1 MTSPTDLHTPAGAA
15 SPATDHPAVDRDYTL
30 DHKFTRTEG
39 RIYLSGVQALVR
51 LPLMQRLRDQAA
63 GRLGSTPDGL
73 DLVQERAILARHQG
87 GIAQMKLAELRGEL
101 IQVAAVKAVWAA
113 RLTSARD
120 ALLQIPPR
128 LAPVLAA
135 ENNLTRVN
143 QLLEDEIRQALAEL
157 SGASEASRQP
167 APT

>member
-1 MTSPTDLHTPAGAA
+1 MNLDDVTTQKDFADLVGLSEARVSQLAA
-15 SPATDHPAVDRDYTL
+15 D
-30 DHKFTRTEG
+30 
-39 RIYLSGVQALVR
+39 GVLVR
-51 LPLMQRLRDQAA
+51 GKTCRAWLLAYCERLRDQAA

-120 ALLQIPPR
+120 ALQQIPPR
-128 LAPVLAA
+128 VAPVLAA

-167 APT
+167 AQGPTHPTN

>member
-1 MTSPTDLHTPAGAA
+1 MDMPMTQAAFGELVGITQQSVSGLVNGGILQPGATAGAWLLA
-15 SPATDHPAVDRDYTL
+15 YC
-30 DHKFTRTEG
+30 E
-39 RIYLSGVQALVR
+39 
-51 LPLMQRLRDQAA
+51 RLRDQAA

-167 APT
+167 AQETTHPTN